1 MRTAV
6 ITGGSRGIGAACVRA
21 FAAAG
26 YRVAFL
32 YRANEAPAQALA
44 RETGALALQADVA
57 DSQAVNAAAA
67 AIRRE
72 LRHVDALVNNAGLA
86 MASQFQD
93 ITDDQWRRMLD
104 VNLTGAFYVTRA
116 FLPEMLTQHAG
127 RIVNVSSIWGM
138 VGASME
144 TAYSA
149 AKAGLIGMTKALAK
163 EVGPSGITVNALA
176 PGATL
181 TDMLLSYGEETLTAI
196 AAEAPLGRL
205 CTPADIAASAL
216 WLCGDGAGMITGQV
230 ISPNGGSV
238 IV

>member
-21 FAAAG
+21 FAQAG
-26 YRVAFL
+26 WRVAFL
-32 YRANEAPAQALA
+32 SLHGNEQAQALA
-44 RETGALALQADVA
+44 REAGALAFAADVR
-57 DSQAVNAAAA
+57 DSAAVNAACQSILADF
-67 AIRRE
+67 
-72 LRHVDALVNNAGLA
+72 RHVDALINNAGVALNA
-86 MASQFQD
+86 QLQD
-93 ITDDQWRRMLD
+93 ITDEQWRAVLD
-104 VNLTGAFYVTRA
+104 TNLTGAFYMTRA
-116 FLPEMLTQHAG
+116 LLPAMVSQGHG

-149 AKAGLIGMTKALAK
+149 AKAGLIGLTKALAK
-163 EVGPSGITVNALA
+163 EVGRSGVTVNALA

-181 TDMLLSYGEETLTAI
+181 TDMLIAYGEDTLTQI
-196 AAEAPLGRL
+196 ARETPLGRL
-205 CTPADIAASAL
+205 CTPEEIAAAAL